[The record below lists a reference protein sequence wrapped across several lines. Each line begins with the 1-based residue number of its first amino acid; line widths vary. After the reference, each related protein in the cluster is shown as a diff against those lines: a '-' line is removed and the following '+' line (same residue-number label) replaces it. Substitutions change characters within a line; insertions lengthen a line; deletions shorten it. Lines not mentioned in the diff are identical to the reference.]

1 MVFALYI
8 WCISVDR
15 PSKWLSFNFKMATRV
30 VVGMF
35 SEVDFVYSVK
45 LQRNLLGMVLG
56 AHTSFTGKLQT
67 KLLSAVRIR
76 EGRE

>member
-1 MVFALYI
+1 
-8 WCISVDR
+8 
-15 PSKWLSFNFKMATRV
+15 MAKRA
-30 VVGMF
+30 VVGKF
-35 SEVDFVYSVK
+35 SEVDFVYSAK
-45 LQRNLLGMVLG
+45 LPRNLLGMVLG